1 MSTYQEEEQIKY
13 TIRLRAILEELP
25 DFLGEFF
32 RGISN
37 KTAIKTRV
45 SYAYD
50 LKLFFQYLSEHHKK
64 LKGIPLEDMEISC
77 LEKVKADDID
87 CFLEYITYYP
97 KKDSNTNKVIYISNG
112 CLLYTSDAA
121 DD

>member
-1 MSTYQEEEQIKY
+1 MSTYQEEEKIKY
-13 TIRLRAILEELP
+13 TLRLRALLEELP

-64 LKGIPLEDMEISC
+64 LKGIPFDDMDITC

-87 CFLEYITYYP
+87 CFLEYITYYQKAIP
-97 KKDSNTNKVIYISNG
+97 DTNKTIDISNG
-112 CLLYTSDAA
+112 EKEKHEN
-121 DD
+121 